1 METEEYTTVIAPTQ
15 RGRKTKI
22 VNVHPNN
29 EHYYTDFLASLN
41 PATANQYRVT
51 IAPFVEGLGQ
61 KGVASVTVQ
70 ELETVCTSGKN
81 DGKNKST
88 RVHLTCFYKWAV
100 KNVEGFA
107 GKVSRDVLVWLI

>member
-1 METEEYTTVIAPTQ
+1 METETAVDVI
-15 RGRKTKI
+15 RKGRKAKI

-29 EHYYTDFLASLN
+29 AALYTGFLASLN
-41 PATANQYRVT
+41 PATANQYRVS